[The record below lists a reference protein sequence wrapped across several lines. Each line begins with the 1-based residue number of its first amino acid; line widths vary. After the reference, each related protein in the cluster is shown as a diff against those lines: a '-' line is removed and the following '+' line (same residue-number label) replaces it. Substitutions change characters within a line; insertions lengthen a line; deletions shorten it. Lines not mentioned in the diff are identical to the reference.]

1 MASLPP
7 DEAWWERFFF
17 EREKAVEQL
26 MAREAEVGI
35 DQALDEM
42 EERIM
47 AEAAARDALSQD
59 DEDDEPPFDAAQAC
73 EDFEKALEDGEIDF
87 DEEERVPDWASG
99 SEELNLDMRA
109 FTHAIIKADGPDDAV
124 NAAMKASA
132 HVAGAHGIGYHD
144 DSLCGN
150 IVKLRWADDQLRVA
164 GLFLEGHSAA
174 ALLGPVGEALRG
186 RLQARISR
194 FRARAWWQRHK

>member
-1 MASLPP
+1 
-7 DEAWWERFFF
+7 
-17 EREKAVEQL
+17 

-47 AEAAARDALSQD
+47 AEAAAREALSQD
-59 DEDDEPPFDAAQAC
+59 EDEEEAIFDAAQAC
-73 EDFEKALEDGEIDF
+73 EDFERAVEDGEIDF
-87 DEEERVPDWASG
+87 DEEERVPDWAAG
-99 SEELNLDMRA
+99 SEGLNLDMRA
-109 FTHAIIKADGPDDAV
+109 FTHAIVKADGPDDAV

-164 GLFLEGHSAA
+164 GLFLDGHPAEPS
-174 ALLGPVGEALRG
+174 LRPMGEALRA
-186 RLQARISR
+186 RLQERIAR